1 MSTNLK
7 SRVLASTSGQEAIDI
22 ATRCFP
28 DLILLDVIMPGMD
41 GYEVCRRLRENEATK
56 DIPLIFIT
64 AKRETGE
71 EEYVLKQGAVDYIT
85 KQFELSS
92 VLARVRNHMS
102 LKHKTE

>member
-1 MSTNLK
+1 MRSDGRKAILLVVDDEPVNIRIIASLF
-7 SRVLASTSGQEAIDI
+7 RQEYEVLASTSGQEAIDI

-71 EEYVLKQGAVDYIT
+71 EEYGLKQGAVDYI
-85 KQFELSS
+85 
-92 VLARVRNHMS
+92 
-102 LKHKTE
+102 